1 MLIKGA
7 PAVIQDLK
15 ELYSD
20 RQKAYEIE
28 KVLLGFRENMSRSSV
43 LEPSDEEEQ
52 DPTVWV
58 WLLYFLANHYL
69 FTRQADEAL
78 SVINEAISHTPTLLD
93 LYTMKGK
100 IMQLAGDRTEA
111 AKLFEEARVL
121 DQADRALNAIAA
133 CYQVKAGNVEQG

>member
-15 ELYSD
+15 ELYTD
-20 RQKAYEIE
+20 RHKANEIE
-28 KVLLGFRENMSRSSV
+28 KVLLGFRDNMSRSSV

-69 FTRQADEAL
+69 FTR
-78 SVINEAISHTPTLLD
+78 
-93 LYTMKGK
+93 
-100 IMQLAGDRTEA
+100 
-111 AKLFEEARVL
+111 
-121 DQADRALNAIAA
+121 
-133 CYQVKAGNVEQG
+133 

>member
-20 RQKAYEIE
+20 RQKANEIE
-28 KVLLGFRENMSRSSV
+28 KVLVGFRENMNRSSV

-69 FTRQADEAL
+69 FTRQAKEAL